1 MTYEEL
7 RDKYFKHVQRN
18 YIDFETF
25 FKNEVPNKEVRDYMR
40 VEAAYLSIMD
50 VFGYLDRIED
60 DDMFDELI
68 ASTHEKA
75 DKLTHELGDADRT
88 LVKLIGKE
96 IIDEHLSSISV

>member
-1 MTYEEL
+1 MNYEEL
-7 RDKYFKHVQRN
+7 RDNFLKSVQRN

-25 FKNEVPNKEVRDYMR
+25 FKNEVPNKEIRDYLR
-40 VEAAYLSIMD
+40 VEAAFLSIID
-50 VFGYLDRIED
+50 AFSCLDSIED

-68 ASTHEKA
+68 GSSHEKA
-75 DKLTHELGDADRT
+75 DELSRELGDADRT

>member
-18 YIDFETF
+18 YLDFETF

-50 VFGYLDRIED
+50 VFSYLDSIED
-60 DDMFDELI
+60 DDLFDELI

-75 DKLTHELGDADRT
+75 DELSRELGDADRT